1 MINFLKNLIID
12 SVIFVFLKRLLRKE
26 LMIIIS
32 KFVLKVLLSVFRL
45 LNSGC
50 LKVIYQF
57 ELAQNALETSE
68 NNLNCLTE
76 LKDNLNQQKQQ

>member
-12 SVIFVFLKRLLRKE
+12 SVIFVFIKRLLRKE

-50 LKVIYQF
+50 LKVIYQV

>member
-50 LKVIYQF
+50 LKVIYQV